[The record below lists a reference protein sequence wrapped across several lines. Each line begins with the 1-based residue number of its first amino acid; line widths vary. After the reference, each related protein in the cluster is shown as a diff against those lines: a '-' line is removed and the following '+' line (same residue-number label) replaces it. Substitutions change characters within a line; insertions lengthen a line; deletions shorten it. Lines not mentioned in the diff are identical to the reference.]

1 MNDTVKTVPETLR
14 DAAVSLAV
22 VSDTARLDAE
32 LLMAFSLG
40 IDRSALLL
48 EQRDLVVPDAFTA
61 LVVRRMK
68 HEPVAYITGHQS
80 FWDLELLV
88 TPDVLIPRSDSE
100 TVIEAA
106 IAAFAGG
113 QGPARILDLGT
124 GSGAL
129 LLAALSCFPE
139 AQGLAVDA
147 IAKALVVARSN
158 AENLGFAERARFLDL
173 NWRDA
178 GWMDPVEGPYALI
191 LCNPPYVES
200 GAALSPMVA
209 NHEPHTALFAG
220 AEGLD
225 DYRILIPALP
235 ELLAQDG
242 VAIFEIGH
250 RQADAV
256 TAIAAQTGLKSEL
269 HHDLA
274 GKPRALTF
282 RRALM
287 QF

>member
-14 DAAVSLAV
+14 DAAVSLAL

-48 EQRDLVVPDAFTA
+48 EQRDLVVPDGFTT
-61 LVVRRMK
+61 LVMRRMK

-80 FWDLELLV
+80 FWDMELSV

-139 AQGLAVDA
+139 AQGVAVDA
-147 IAKALVVARSN
+147 SAKALVVARSN

-178 GWMDPVEGPYALI
+178 GWMEAVEGRYPLI

-242 VAIFEIGH
+242 MAIFEIGH
-250 RQADAV
+250 SQADAV
-256 TAIAAQTGLKSEL
+256 TDIAALTGLKSEL

-287 QF
+287 

>member
-178 GWMDPVEGPYALI
+178 GWMDAVEGPYALI

-225 DYRILIPALP
+225 DYRMLIPALP